1 MHFHQLFNF
10 YQYKMTQCNSLNV
23 KLSNSQLDRL
33 KSSIENETEAVLRL
47 SSNMIGDDE
56 TDFTHKLLLTNRQ
69 VSNLRKAFAD
79 KSSTNIKLSKT
90 QISKM
95 IQTGG
100 LLGRLLVPLLKA
112 RLLLIKNIIKPL
124 AKRVLIPSGL
134 TAAKSA
140 ADAEIHK
147 QISGSETTTLIIS
160 NDEMKGIIRIV
171 KSLEDSGLL
180 LKTVSKT
187 FQNQAKEQKGGF
199 MSMLPGTLGASLL
212 GNILAGRGINRAGE
226 GVIKAGYG
234 NKKTRS

>member
-23 KLSNSQLDRL
+23 KLSNSQLNKL
-33 KSSIENETEAVLRL
+33 KSAIKNETEVVLRL
-47 SSNMIGDDE
+47 SSNMIGDNE
-56 TDFTHKLLLTNRQ
+56 TNFPHKLLLTNRQ
-69 VSNLRKAFAD
+69 VSNLRKAFANHLSAD
-79 KSSTNIKLSKT
+79 IKLSKT
-90 QISKM
+90 QLSKM
-95 IQTGG
+95 IQSGG
-100 LLGRLLVPLLKA
+100 FLGRLLGPLLKTG
-112 RLLLIKNIIKPL
+112 LPLIKNIIKPL
-124 AKRVLIPSGL
+124 AKSFLIPLGL
-134 TAAKSA
+134 AAAASA
-140 ADAEIHK
+140 ADAGMHK
-147 QISGSETTTLIIS
+147 KILGSGTTTLIIS